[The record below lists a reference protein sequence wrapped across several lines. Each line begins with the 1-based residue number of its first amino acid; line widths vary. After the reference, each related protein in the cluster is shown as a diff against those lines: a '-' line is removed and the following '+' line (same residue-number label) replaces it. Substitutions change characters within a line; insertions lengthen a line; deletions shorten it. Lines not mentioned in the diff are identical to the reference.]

1 MNKAMKTL
9 LSILLVFCMAACMA
23 GCGELEL
30 QDDPA
35 IRSGTD
41 AFLNALAAGD
51 GDGAYAALYSGIPR
65 TEFDAAFD
73 GMYSCIEGVTDYTL
87 EPIHYN
93 YTSQNGTV
101 TIQMT
106 YRMTAGDRNFIVTA
120 LKTEGLEGLSGIHM
134 APEEQTA
141 LHYTG
146 TPGHMAG
153 ANALQWAV
161 LALGLLTWAF
171 VIWMVVDCSRRK
183 IRLKA
188 LWLVL
193 IILGAVIL
201 TLTVGSGFN
210 LRFNIG
216 LHLRLSSLICY
227 GDGSTELSLVIP
239 LGAIVYCIMR
249 KKLTKPEQPEISETA
264 LEECEKESF

>member
-1 MNKAMKTL
+1 MNTMWKRITL
-9 LSILLVFCMAACMA
+9 LVLAAALVLCMA
-23 GCGELEL
+23 GCGGLEIE
-30 QDDPA
+30 DSPA
-35 IRSGTD
+35 IRSGTE
-41 AFLNALAAGD
+41 AFLEALTAGD
-51 GDGAYAALYSGIPR
+51 GDGAYAVMYSGISR
-65 TEFDAAFD
+65 TEFDPVFIE
-73 GMYSCIEGVTDYTL
+73 MYTCIEGVTDYTL
-87 EPIHYN
+87 EPIYYH
-93 YTSQNGTV
+93 YTSKNGTE

-120 LKTEGLEGLSGIHM
+120 QKTEGLEGLSGIHM
-134 APEEQTA
+134 APEEQTT

-153 ANALQWAV
+153 ANAVQWAV
-161 LALGLLTWAF
+161 LVLGTLAWVF
-171 VIWMVVDCSRRK
+171 VIWMVVDCSRRT
-183 IRLKA
+183 IRMKA

-239 LGAIVYCIMR
+239 LGAIVYLFSR
-249 KKLTKPEQPEISETA
+249 KKLTKQEPLPEIADPVDTERSE
-264 LEECEKESF
+264 